1 MEASMTQRLALLLF
15 TGALVAARGPAQQT
29 TKAPLKAVAHNLVTS
44 TMLKEGQTLLISGSV
59 RDLPLMEDL
68 AVEAQKIGLQ
78 PMLSLWSERL
88 IRRSYDEVPAK
99 YDDQQPTVG
108 MGLAKLFDGQIAIDY
123 GETEGLLKGVPPER
137 IAARS
142 KANAPVFDAFLKR
155 NTHFVNLGN
164 GLYPTRTL
172 ARRLGIS
179 QARLAAGFWKALA
192 VPPEQVAAAAE
203 RLRAVFAG
211 GKTVRLTHPNGTSL
225 SFDVTDRTPTIS
237 AGALTEKQVEQ
248 GGAAL
253 LTWLPAGEFQI
264 AAVPGSAEGKVV
276 IDRSLW
282 RGQIVKGLTLVFSQ
296 GKLTGMSAAS
306 GLALFKADYDAGGS
320 GKDLFGLIDIG
331 LNPGINVPLAT
342 GAIVWPQA
350 GAVTVV
356 LGNDLVGGGSNNSDF
371 GYAGQL
377 GGASVTVDD
386 KPVVVNGRLK

>member
-29 TKAPLKAVAHNLVTS
+29 TKAPLKAVAHHLVTS

-99 YDDQQPTVG
+99 YDAQEQTLG
-108 MGLAKLFDGQIAIDY
+108 MGMAKLFDGQIAIDF

-142 KANAPVFDAFLKR
+142 KANAPVFEAFLKR

-172 ARRLGIS
+172 AKRLGIS
-179 QARLAAGFWKALA
+179 QARLAAGFWKAVA
-192 VPPEQVAAAAE
+192 VPPEQTAAAGE
-203 RLRAVFAG
+203 RLRAAFAG
-211 GKTVRLTHPNGTSL
+211 GKMVRLTHPNGTSL
-225 SFDVTDRTPTIS
+225 TFEVTDRTPNIS
-237 AGALTEKQVEQ
+237 AGALTEQQAQQ

-264 AAVPGSAEGKVV
+264 AGVPGSAEGKVV
-276 IDRSLW
+276 IDKTLCRW
-282 RGQIVKGLTLVFSQ
+282 KIVTTMALGFSR
-296 GKLTGMSAAS
+296 GKLTCRTVGS
-306 GLALFKADYDAGGS
+306 GPAPLKADYDAGGS

-342 GAIVWPQA
+342 GAVVWPQA

>member
-1 MEASMTQRLALLLF
+1 MEAAMTQRLALLLF

-192 VPPEQVAAAAE
+192 VPP
-203 RLRAVFAG
+203 
-211 GKTVRLTHPNGTSL
+211 
-225 SFDVTDRTPTIS
+225 
-237 AGALTEKQVEQ
+237 
-248 GGAAL
+248 
-253 LTWLPAGEFQI
+253 
-264 AAVPGSAEGKVV
+264 
-276 IDRSLW
+276 
-282 RGQIVKGLTLVFSQ
+282 GQIVKGLTLVFSQ

>member
-1 MEASMTQRLALLLF
+1 MTQRLALLLL
-15 TGALVAARGPAQQT
+15 TGAVVATAVPAQQAA
-29 TKAPLKAVAHNLVTS
+29 KSQLKAVAHNLVTS
-44 TMLKEGQTLLISGSV
+44 TGLKEGQTVLISGSV
-59 RDLPLMEDL
+59 RDAALMEDL
-68 AVEAQKIGLQ
+68 AIEAQKLGLQ
-78 PMLSLWSERL
+78 PVLSIWSERL

-99 YDDQQPTVG
+99 YDAQEQTLG
-108 MGLAKLFDGQIAIDY
+108 MGMAKLFDGQIAIDF

-142 KANAPVFDAFLKR
+142 KANAPVFEAFLKR

-172 ARRLGIS
+172 AKRLGIS
-179 QARLAAGFWKALA
+179 QARLAAGFWKAVA
-192 VPPEQVAAAAE
+192 VPPEQTAAAGE
-203 RLRAVFAG
+203 RLRAAFAG
-211 GKTVRLTHPNGTSL
+211 GKMVRLTHPNGTSL
-225 SFDVTDRTPTIS
+225 TFEVTDRTPNIS
-237 AGALTEKQVEQ
+237 AGALTEQQAQQ

-276 IDRSLW
+276 IDKTLW
-282 RGQIVKGLTLVFSQ
+282 RGQIVRALALVFSR
-296 GKLTGMSAAS
+296 GKLTSMTAAS
-306 GLALFKADYDAGGS
+306 GLAPLKADYDAGGS

-342 GAIVWPQA
+342 GAVVWPQA

-356 LGNDLVGGGSNNSDF
+356 LGNDLFAGGTNNSDF
-371 GYAGQL
+371 AYAGQL

-386 KPVVVNGRLK
+386 KVVVENGRLK